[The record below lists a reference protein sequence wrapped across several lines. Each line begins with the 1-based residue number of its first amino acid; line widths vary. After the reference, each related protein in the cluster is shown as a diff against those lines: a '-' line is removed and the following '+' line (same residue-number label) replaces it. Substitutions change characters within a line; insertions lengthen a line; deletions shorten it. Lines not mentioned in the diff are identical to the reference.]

1 MRNVAEST
9 TAGTCEPVSAG
20 AFCDFRPGPQFDGN
34 RSTRWIAFDGVTVAR
49 FAKVVNAVDINL
61 DEACLAMSSAI
72 QRPLDEIEWLAALD
86 LLAGECPTPT
96 PGGVARYLF
105 DDLGFRGNTS
115 AYYDWRNSCLD
126 RVIDTRV
133 GIPISL
139 SVLMIEVARRVG
151 VPLVGV
157 GMPAHFLVRTAD
169 GPTRFFDPFAGGRE
183 LDAAAARDLFERLT
197 RDQVPWRDSYL
208 QPTLAQPIIVRM
220 LNNLRSIFQSR
231 SDEMRLGLVMQMR
244 SQIPQLA
251 EAEHV
256 EIQSATAIFN

>member
-1 MRNVAEST
+1 MS
-9 TAGTCEPVSAG
+9 
-20 AFCDFRPGPQFDGN
+20 
-34 RSTRWIAFDGVTVAR
+34 VAR
-49 FAKVVNAVDINL
+49 FAQVMDAADINL
-61 DEACLAMSSAI
+61 DEASFAMSSAL

-96 PGGVARYLF
+96 AEGVARYLF
-105 DDLGFRGNTS
+105 GDLGFRGNTD

-126 RVIDTRV
+126 RVIESRI

-157 GMPAHFLVRTAD
+157 GMPAHFLVRTVD
-169 GPTRFFDPFAGGRE
+169 GPARFFDPFSGGIE
-183 LDAAAARDLFERLT
+183 LDAEGARDLFERVT
-197 RDQVPWRDSYL
+197 RGQVAWQESFL

-231 SDEMRLGLVMQMR
+231 ADEMRLGIVMEMR
-244 SQIPQLA
+244 ACIPQLA
-251 EAEHV
+251 EQERD
-256 EIQSATAIFN
+256 EIESATAVFN